1 MSEPTV
7 TSQEGQV
14 QLLQSQESSSS
25 AGSMNI
31 AYRWEQGLFEMYQHH
46 QQSEFCQRGWWR
58 KQRQITRIVFE
69 IIVDVQ
75 VVYNDSTLTTLV
87 LWKNSVSESSS
98 L

>member
-31 AYRWEQGLFEMYQHH
+31 AYRWEQGLFE
-46 QQSEFCQRGWWR
+46 
-58 KQRQITRIVFE
+58 
-69 IIVDVQ
+69 DVPTPPAIGVLSAW
-75 VVYNDSTLTTLV
+75 VVAEAASDHSYRVRDHS
-87 LWKNSVSESSS
+87 
-98 L
+98 